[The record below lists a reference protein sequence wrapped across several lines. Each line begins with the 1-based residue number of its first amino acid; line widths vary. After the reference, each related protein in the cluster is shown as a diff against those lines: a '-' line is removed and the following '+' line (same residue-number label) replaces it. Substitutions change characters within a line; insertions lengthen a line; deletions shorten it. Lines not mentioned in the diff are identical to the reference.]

1 MIRRCPRCQ
10 TDRSLEEILC
20 RGRFGDGDC
29 GWPMFDILPSPAT
42 TPGEDTEVA
51 AEPAAAPG
59 AANQVPST
67 GLHCRNGHALEPGDF
82 LCMDCGEPVATVAV
96 PEVST
101 TEGIEAAPTLVKGW
115 TMGDD
120 LPVLSGESDLCL
132 AQKDGVT
139 AVFKHYRRGIEP
151 EVSLYP
157 SLLALDADHSVR
169 LLDSGRHEERAFE
182 IWEYLPL
189 GTLGGI
195 TAAEKTNPEF
205 ARQIVKELGRALHGL
220 AQINLI
226 HRDLKPAN
234 VLVRSRE
241 PLDLV
246 LADFSTATVS
256 EFDLQLTFSRQ
267 TTRYAAPE
275 TIAGTCSAA
284 SDWWSLG
291 VIILEM
297 LTAGQG
303 FEGVHERAFLLHLV
317 TRGLRVP
324 DDLPEDWQEL
334 LKGLLTRDPSLR
346 WSWSQVERWLGGER
360 GIPHGYAEENGKTSG
375 SAITLQLGERTW
387 NSPESFALA
396 AVEAAHWEEARNILL
411 SGRLATWLQERGG
424 ERDLV
429 LAAQVRD
436 VAADT
441 SLPDDARLAL
451 AAMRLNEHL
460 PLCLNGEIITP
471 NWLLAHPDTAWL
483 WLDSPL
489 TQRLR
494 QWGRE
499 TWLVQLKERA
509 DRLRSR
515 VREQRLECDEA
526 QLSAAMLAT
535 SLPMLEN
542 RWAQRRRL
550 YPEAEH
556 YALISMMQRRVTAED
571 DLILLI
577 SASVSQFRPA
587 ADVLKEA
594 EHESLRA
601 QVSFQ
606 PEAMAIWFE
615 QSRAEIL
622 KVVDQRL
629 ANFARCGR
637 QISDQ
642 WADDFRQ
649 DRRITLARA
658 LVLLAIPQDEWRE
671 PARQEYVRNILQF
684 FHRRLVTSLQRG
696 GLIRM
701 TIGRTTAR
709 LDLTELGGPARSATA
724 LLETVLARGSQPLS
738 LDPEPLLAEP
748 QREQRLRRLV
758 QNTLAYR
765 RDTGINPLYLAFP
778 FIVLRDA
785 RASEAAKP
793 RIAPVL
799 LWPVKLEMPSGQR
812 GTVKLAFDE
821 EREVRLNPALEGL
834 LGPAFPD
841 WRDMLNDL
849 RSRDHLDLESTLDAF
864 SHLAKLPA
872 STVTGASLRPLPPA
886 SVNAPTGAIQLH
898 AAAVLFQCDFS
909 GQTIAQDID
918 QLSRGIPLE
927 GTALERAIRSGIIE
941 PQDASAAP
949 PELDRY
955 FTAASDPSQQSA
967 VFRAR
972 QAPGLVVQGPPGTGK
987 SQTIVNIV
995 SDAIGR
1001 GERVLIV
1008 CQKQAALEVVR
1019 KRLDTEGLGGRFF
1032 YLRDATSDRR
1042 PALQQL
1048 RDQLVRP
1055 THHPNEQARLQRE
1068 REGLARH
1075 IEALEAELNNAHQ
1088 VLHEAPANQPG
1099 RQSYREVLDALLEV
1113 ESQDSTFVSIP
1124 GLGALFR
1131 DLDHAEAW
1139 QRIAEISP
1147 LTPLWL
1153 NSNYEQSPLHDLV
1166 YFATDEAALADLRSA
1181 FTAFQNTEN
1190 NRQELLRKHDNF
1202 FSVETPEVLQ
1212 SWLAEHEA
1220 ALRELPGPVAKHLSQ
1235 WAGTL
1240 FNHEVKGASNAEQL
1254 IPWLDSLNRQLA
1266 VLSVWTLDERI
1277 YPKLA
1282 VRGDGPLRELSTSAA
1297 RLSSPASFWAR
1308 LSPVRY
1314 FEKKKLHQWLR
1325 TAEVDPDNV
1334 DLHTL
1339 HQAAELESMLRKDRP
1354 SLDQWAE
1361 VLGMTAPGQEA
1372 SLPAMRHQTHRL
1384 LEQLQPVLAAARRVQ
1399 ACPVQR
1405 AASELEQGGNPAV
1418 CASVLDACHASLA
1431 LLAAEQKSLA
1441 DLETLRP
1448 WFSKKWIETRSGEI
1462 RVHKPG
1468 RAALAPIAKAFSTLP
1483 EFQTFRARVQTLE
1496 ASVLPVFAKLRE
1508 KASLWEAMAPANLP
1522 GNTAA
1527 TLQREALLQWKQQ
1540 IEAAQPSLLI
1550 ERDEFQQK
1558 VQLLGQKDRDF
1569 RECNRH
1575 LLSQTRAEAPLSSRG
1590 NWDDIVMFTGPRAR
1604 RLREVVERGEPLGLF
1619 HLRPVWMMNPEMV
1632 SRLFPLRAGLFDVV
1646 VFDEASQLP
1655 VESALP
1661 ALFRARRMV
1670 VSGDEKQMPPS
1681 RFFGSHLESD
1691 EEDAADSW
1699 LNADES
1705 GLDDTE
1711 RERLAHAAGRREV
1724 KDCPDLLTLTQNL
1737 LPTATLEIHYRSQYR
1752 QLIDFSNA
1760 AFYAGR
1766 LSVPARHPECEILR
1780 AKPMEVDR
1788 VNGQYFEQTNENE
1801 AARVVFRLQEIW
1813 RRPFADRPSI
1823 GVVTFNLKQ
1832 AELIEQEMENLAE
1845 VDDAFRE
1852 AWIEESNRSQNGE
1865 DMAFFVK
1872 NLENV
1877 QGDER
1882 DWIIFSTT
1890 FGRDVNGTFRRNFG
1904 VLGQN
1909 GGERRLNVAVTRARQ
1924 KILLV
1929 TSMPVNEI
1937 SPWIGQNGRHQP
1949 TTPRDFLQGWLAYAE
1964 RLHAGDF
1971 EQSRHLLRSL
1981 NGQQAAHT
1989 TRRERSSATSRF
2001 VQEVA
2006 DYLLQLGHEPT
2017 PAQGDA
2023 FGLDFAITNP
2033 STGHFSLGI
2042 ECDSHHHPVLASARA
2057 RELWRPSVLGGSIPF
2072 IHRVSSRAWYHRR
2085 DDEKQRLRVA
2095 LERALKS

>member
-20 RGRFGDGDC
+20 QGRFGAGDC
-29 GWPMFDILPSPAT
+29 GWPLFDILPTPAT
-42 TPGEDTEVA
+42 APGTAPEPAPEVVPA
-51 AEPAAAPG
+51 AETTTSDAISAP
-59 AANQVPST
+59 
-67 GLHCRNGHALEPGDF
+67 HCRNGHALEPGDF
-82 LCMDCGEPVATVAV
+82 LCLECGEPVAASGASEPSATGAE
-96 PEVST
+96 PS
-101 TEGIEAAPTLVKGW
+101 LVNGW
-115 TMGDD
+115 TLGEE
-120 LPVLSGESDLCL
+120 LPVLSGESDLRL
-132 AQKDGVT
+132 ARKDGVT
-139 AVFKHYRRGIEP
+139 GVFKHYRRGIEP
-151 EVSLYP
+151 EVALYP
-157 SLLALDADHSVR
+157 SLRALDEDHGVR
-169 LLDSGRHEERAFE
+169 LLDSGRHEGRAFE

-189 GTLGGI
+189 GTLGDI
-195 TAAEKTNPEF
+195 PAEGKTNPEVV
-205 ARQIVKELGRALHGL
+205 RSIVGELGRALHGL

-246 LADFSTATVS
+246 LADFSTATIS
-256 EFDLQLTFSRQ
+256 EFDLQLTLSRQ

-275 TIAGTCSAA
+275 TIAGTCSVA

-291 VIILEM
+291 VMVLEM
-297 LTAGQG
+297 LTEGRS

-324 DDLPEDWQEL
+324 EDLPEEWKEL
-334 LKGLLTRDPSLR
+334 LKGLLTRDPAQRWGWLR
-346 WSWSQVERWLGGER
+346 VERWLGGER
-360 GIPHGYAEENGKTSG
+360 GIPHGYVEENAESTASG
-375 SAITLQLGERTW
+375 VTLQLGGRIWST
-387 NSPESFALA
+387 PESFALA
-396 AVEAAHWEEARNILL
+396 AVEAAHWDEARDMLL

-424 ERDLV
+424 ENDIAR
-429 LAAQVRD
+429 AAQARD
-436 VAADT
+436 IAADMA
-441 SLPDDARLAL
+441 LPEDARLA
-451 AAMRLNEHL
+451 AAVMLLNDHL
-460 PLCLNGEIITP
+460 PLCLRGEIVTP
-471 NWLLAHPDTAWL
+471 NWLLAHPDTVWQ

-494 QWGRE
+494 QWRRE

-515 VREQRLECDEA
+515 VREQRLACDEA

-542 RWAQRRRL
+542 RWRQRRQF

-556 YALISMMQRRVTAED
+556 PALISMMQRRVASEE

-587 ADVLKEA
+587 LDVLEEA
-594 EHESLRA
+594 GREAHRA

-606 PEAMAIWFE
+606 PETMASWFE
-615 QSRAEIL
+615 HSRADIL
-622 KVVDQRL
+622 KAVDQRL

-637 QISDQ
+637 QIPDQ

-658 LVLLAIPQDEWRE
+658 LVLLAIPEDEWRE
-671 PARQEYVRNILQF
+671 PARQEYVRNILHF
-684 FHRRLVTSLQRG
+684 FHRRLITGLQRG

-724 LLETVLARGSQPLS
+724 LLETVLARQAQPLS
-738 LDPEPLLAEP
+738 LDPSPLLAEP
-748 QREQRLRRLV
+748 LREQRLRRLAH
-758 QNTLAYR
+758 NASAYR

-785 RASEAAKP
+785 RASGSAKP

-812 GTVKLAFDE
+812 GTVKLAFDD
-821 EREVRLNPALEGL
+821 EREVRPNPALEGL
-834 LGPAFPD
+834 LGTAFPD

-849 RSRDHLDLESTLDAF
+849 RGRDHLDIQSTLDAF
-864 SHLAKLPA
+864 SHLAKPPP
-872 STVTGASLRPLPPA
+872 STESGSSLRPLPPA
-886 SVNAPTGAIQLH
+886 TVTAAAGAIQLH

-918 QLSRGIPLE
+918 QLARGIPLQ
-927 GTALERAIRSGIIE
+927 GTALEMAIRSGNTE
-941 PQDASAAP
+941 SFEAPATP

-1019 KRLDTEGLGGRFF
+1019 KRLDTEGLGGRLF
-1032 YLRDATSDRR
+1032 YLKDAASDRR

-1048 RDQLVRP
+1048 REQLEQP
-1055 THHPNEQARLQRE
+1055 THHPNEQTRLQRE

-1075 IEALEAELNNAHQ
+1075 IEALENELNNAHQ
-1088 VLHEAPANQPG
+1088 ALHEAPADQPG
-1099 RQSYREVLDALLEV
+1099 RLSYREVMDALLEV
-1113 ESQDSTFVSIP
+1113 ESDGAAWVSIP

-1131 DLDHAEAW
+1131 DSDHAEAW
-1139 QRIAEISP
+1139 RRIAEIAP

-1153 NSNYEQSPLHDLV
+1153 KSNYEHSPLHDLI
-1166 YFATDEAALADLRSA
+1166 YFSTDEATLADLRDA
-1181 FTAFQNTEN
+1181 FSVFQNTEQY
-1190 NRQELLRKHDNF
+1190 RQELLRKHDRF
-1202 FSVETPEVLQ
+1202 FSINTPELLQ

-1220 ALRELPGPVAKHLSQ
+1220 ALRELPGPVARHLSQ
-1235 WAGTL
+1235 WTGFL
-1240 FNHEVKGASNAEQL
+1240 FNHGAKNTSNADQL
-1254 IPWLDSLNRQLA
+1254 IPWLDSLNQQLA
-1266 VLSVWTLDERI
+1266 ALSGWTLEERI

-1282 VRGDGPLRELSTSAA
+1282 ARGDGPLREFSASAA

-1308 LSPVRY
+1308 LNPARY
-1314 FEKKKLHQWLR
+1314 FEKKKLHHWLR
-1325 TAEVDPDNV
+1325 QAAVDPENV
-1334 DLHTL
+1334 DLATL
-1339 HQAAELESMLRKDRP
+1339 HQAAELESTLRTERS
-1354 SLDQWAE
+1354 SLNQWTE
-1361 VLGMTAPGQEA
+1361 VLALSDPGDQA
-1372 SLPAMRHQTHRL
+1372 SLPTMHHQVRRL
-1384 LEQLQPVLAAARRVQ
+1384 LEHLQPVLAAARRVRS
-1399 ACPVQR
+1399 CPVER
-1405 AASELEQGGNPAV
+1405 AANELEQGGDPAV
-1418 CASVLDACHASLA
+1418 CASILDACHASLA
-1431 LLAAEQKSLA
+1431 LWAAEQKSLA
-1441 DLETLRP
+1441 ALEKLRP
-1448 WFSKKWIETRSGEI
+1448 WFSSEWLETRSGEI
-1462 RVHKPG
+1462 RAHSPG
-1468 RAALAPIAKAFSTLP
+1468 SAALEPVATAFPTLA
-1483 EFQTFRARVQTLE
+1483 EFQTFRVRVQALD
-1496 ASVLPVFAKLRE
+1496 ASALPIFAKLRE
-1508 KASLWEAMAPANLP
+1508 KAEIWNSMDPSRLP
-1522 GNTAA
+1522 GNITA
-1527 TLQREALLQWKQQ
+1527 TLQREALLEWKRQ
-1540 IEAAQPSLLI
+1540 IEAAQPALLI

-1558 VQLLGQKDRDF
+1558 VQLLGQKDREY
-1569 RECNRH
+1569 REANRRQ
-1575 LLSQTRAEAPLSSRG
+1575 LSRCSAGCPLSPRG
-1590 NWDDIVMFTGPRAR
+1590 HWDDVVMLTGPRAR

-1646 VFDEASQLP
+1646 IFDEASQLP

-1661 ALFRARRMV
+1661 ALFRAKRMV

-1681 RFFGSHLESD
+1681 RFFGSQLESD
-1691 EEDAADSW
+1691 EEDDAEAWLDADD
-1699 LNADES
+1699 A
-1705 GLDDTE
+1705 GLDDSE
-1711 RERLAHAAGRREV
+1711 RERLTQAAGRREV

-1766 LSVPARHPECEILR
+1766 LSVPARHPESGILR
-1780 AKPMEVDR
+1780 ARPMEVDR
-1788 VNGQYFEQTNENE
+1788 VNGEYFEQTNEDE

-1813 RRPFADRPSI
+1813 RRPFAERPSL

-1845 VDDAFRE
+1845 EDDAFRE

-1865 DMAFFVK
+1865 DMGFFVK

-1890 FGRDVNGTFRRNFG
+1890 FGRDANGTFRRNFG
-1904 VLGQN
+1904 VLGQH

-1929 TSMPVNEI
+1929 TSMPVNEV
-1937 SPWIGQNGRHQP
+1937 SSWTGQNGRRQP
-1949 TTPRDFLQGWLAYAE
+1949 ATPRDFLQGWLAYAE

-1981 NGQQAAHT
+1981 NGRQSAPVPQ
-1989 TRRERSSATSRF
+1989 RERSTGTSRF
-2001 VQEVA
+2001 VEEVA
-2006 DYLLQLGHEPT
+2006 TFIRRLGHEPV

-2023 FGLDFAITNP
+2023 FGLDFAITHP
-2033 STGHFSLGI
+2033 GTGQFGLGI

-2057 RELWRPSVLGGSIPF
+2057 RELWRPSVLGSSIPF
-2072 IHRVSSRAWYHRR
+2072 IHRVSSRAWYHHRS
-2085 DDEKQRLRVA
+2085 DEQQHLRAA
-2095 LERALKS
+2095 LERALNS